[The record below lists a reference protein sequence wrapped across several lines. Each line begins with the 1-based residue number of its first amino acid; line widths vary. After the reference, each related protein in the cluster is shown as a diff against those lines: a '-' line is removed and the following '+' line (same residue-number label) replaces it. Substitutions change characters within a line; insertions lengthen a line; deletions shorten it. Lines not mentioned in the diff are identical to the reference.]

1 MLGGQGCV
9 QGTSFPS
16 LHPHDS
22 IYHSRHNESFC
33 VYLVVEK
40 NASVEYVLDC
50 GQLFLVERILTSGA
64 SQPSDEPVKWEGA
77 RSQWPGRLV

>member
-1 MLGGQGCV
+1 M
-9 QGTSFPS
+9 
-16 LHPHDS
+16 
-22 IYHSRHNESFC
+22 
-33 VYLVVEK
+33 EK

-50 GQLFLVERILTSGA
+50 GQLVLAERILTSGA